1 MEADESYYTVLG
13 LKCDSSFDDIRR
25 AYRKL
30 AMHWHPDK
38 WSNNPVMLG
47 EAKRKFQ
54 KIQEAYSV
62 LSDPKK
68 RTVYDAGMYDPF
80 EEDEGF
86 CDFMQEMMSLME
98 QVRYEEKSNSVE
110 DLQNMFAEM
119 VQGFQTPKMFSSPTV
134 VSNHSCSGI
143 LQHQTDSIQHDHNL

>member
-1 MEADESYYTVLG
+1 
-13 LKCDSSFDDIRR
+13 
-25 AYRKL
+25 
-30 AMHWHPDK
+30 
-38 WSNNPVMLG
+38 MLG

-86 CDFMQEMMSLME
+86 CDFMQEMMSLIE
-98 QVRYEEKSNSVE
+98 QVRDDEKSNSVE
-110 DLQNMFAEM
+110 DLQNMFVEM
-119 VQGFQTPKMFSSPTV
+119 VQGFQTPKSFSSPTV
-134 VSNHSCSGI
+134 VSNQTCSGI
-143 LQHQTDSIQHDHNL
+143 FQQQTDSIRHDPYL